1 METFGQPSAV
11 PARRRKSAIS
21 PVLTS
26 AAAHLVV
33 LGVLIYHGRHWIA
46 PVLYPGTE
54 HGHNIVLTYLPGRAP
69 AQSLAPAPKPP
80 TNVAKAEV
88 NLPKPEKIEPK
99 PETTSPNANSISSNN
114 PDSASGADALGSGDI
129 NIALVK
135 YFPRPKPD
143 LSTMAEG
150 TKGDVILDV
159 TIDESGKVSDLKLV
173 KGIEHS
179 IDETVIATIRQWT
192 FNPANRDGH
201 PIASEQELHF
211 HYEKG

>member
-1 METFGQPSAV
+1 METFGKPSAV
-11 PARRRKSAIS
+11 PARRPKSAIS
-21 PVLTS
+21 PVLAS

-88 NLPKPEKIEPK
+88 NLPKPEKTEPK

-150 TKGDVILDV
+150 TKGDVILDI

-192 FNPANRDGH
+192 FNPANRGGR